1 MAFVKI
7 WIHAVWTTK
16 DRKEFLIKEVR
27 QKLFDHIREYAKEK
41 DIYIDF
47 INGYINHVH
56 CLISLNPNQNLSEVI
71 NLIKGESSHW
81 INKNQLTEE
90 KFAWQNKYYAASVS
104 ESHVDR
110 VREYIKNQEA
120 HHQKQTLQEEVELWP
135 SPIPG
140 LKAGASQAE
149 TTQLSNTDEL

>member
-27 QKLFDHIREYAKEK
+27 QKLFDHIREYAKGK

-47 INGYINHVH
+47 VNGFIDHVH
-56 CLISLNPNQNLSEVI
+56 CLISLKPNQSLSEVI

-90 KFAWQNKYYAASVS
+90 KFTWQNKYYATSIS

-110 VREYIKNQEA
+110 VREYIKNQET

-135 SPIPG
+135 PIIPG
-140 LKAGASQAE
+140 LKAGAIQAGA
-149 TTQLSNTDEL
+149 TQLSNPDEL